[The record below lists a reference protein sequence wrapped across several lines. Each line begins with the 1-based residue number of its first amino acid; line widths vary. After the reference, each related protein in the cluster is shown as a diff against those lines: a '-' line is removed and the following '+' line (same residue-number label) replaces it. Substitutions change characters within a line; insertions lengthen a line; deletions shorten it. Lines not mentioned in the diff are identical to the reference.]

1 MVRRVPA
8 ICAAWL
14 VLAAPTTAA
23 AGSSF
28 DDPYALPGAPRP
40 PTLPELTHPDLE
52 ASLET
57 TAGYLA
63 SSPTIPDPG
72 YAYVHRITLEA
83 PLGPRRWFVG
93 TTYELVTGATPSSGG
108 LEAVSGNAE
117 LYGRTVWATRTGL
130 AFGGGLGLMA
140 PIANFD
146 AGSPADTVA
155 TAGASLRP
163 WDVAFFTAHN
173 LGVRPFFDVRDV
185 SDRFVVQF
193 RQGLDAYIDAT
204 DMGKRRLSAIVGI
217 YTGYRIGEW
226 VSPGLEAFELY
237 VLDATGADD
246 KSRTHLVV
254 SPSVRVMTPYVQPAF
269 SFFTNVGPTLTTF
282 ADRVWGVRIGIT
294 LVYDPTIKAMKWNGP
309 EQTGR

>member
-1 MVRRVPA
+1 MLIACACVLA
-8 ICAAWL
+8 LAAWPK
-14 VLAAPTTAA
+14 AARASA
-23 AGSSF
+23 F

-57 TAGYLA
+57 TAGYLS

-72 YAYVHRITLEA
+72 YAYVHRINLEA

-93 TTYELVTGATPSSGG
+93 ASYELVTGATPSTGV

-130 AFGGGLGLMA
+130 ALGGGLGLMA

-146 AGSPADTVA
+146 AGSPAETVA

-173 LGVRPFFDVRDV
+173 FGVRPFFDVRDV
-185 SDRFVVQF
+185 SDRFVIQF
-193 RQGLDAYIDAT
+193 RQGLDAYIDAA
-204 DMGKRRLSAIVGI
+204 DFGKRRLSAIVGI
-217 YTGYRIGEW
+217 YTGYRVGDW

-237 VLDATGADD
+237 VIDAVGADD
-246 KSRTHLVV
+246 KSRAHLVV
-254 SPSVRVMTPYVQPAF
+254 SPSVRVMTPYVQPAL
-269 SFFTNVGPTLTTF
+269 SFFTNVGSTLTSF

-294 LVYDPTIKAMKWNGP
+294 LVYDPSARVMKWNDR
-309 EQTGR
+309 ERSRE